1 MVMGVLRNLNYFK
14 GWHRTTPSVHQHPPD
29 QRKTKIGRNS
39 RRSVCVCVSACV
51 RCKFCQWMLWW
62 NVSCHLDGVH
72 YRMPNNKKNI
82 FDERE
87 NWKSPVTQ
95 TANCNIVYL
104 SRAEIA
110 AAIRSTFSFFSPTLS
125 HFLDIIFR
133 RRRRCCFFFYT
144 SSHRRHLSQCW
155 LFICCH
161 SLYISFMAL
170 SAHMSPSWVECLA
183 LTYIVHVML
192 GIATKRMKNDDD
204 DDDKASTAI
213 HE

>member
-1 MVMGVLRNLNYFK
+1 MVMGVLRHLNYFK

-133 RRRRCCFFFYT
+133 RRRRCCFFLYFFSSSSFIAMLAFYPLSFIIHIIHGAICT
-144 SSHRRHLSQCW
+144 YEPKLSGVPRTHVHRTRHAW
-155 LFICCH
+155 H
-161 SLYISFMAL
+161 R
-170 SAHMSPSWVECLA
+170 HKTNEERRRRRW
-183 LTYIVHVML
+183 
-192 GIATKRMKNDDD
+192 
-204 DDDKASTAI
+204 
-213 HE
+213 